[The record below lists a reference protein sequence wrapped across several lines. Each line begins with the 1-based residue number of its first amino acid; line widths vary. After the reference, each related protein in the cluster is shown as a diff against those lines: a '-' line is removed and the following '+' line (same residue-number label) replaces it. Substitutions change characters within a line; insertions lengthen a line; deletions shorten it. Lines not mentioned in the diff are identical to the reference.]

1 MRDTHV
7 VLCTLG
13 TRGDILP
20 FVMMGQELSRRGFVT
35 TILSNENW
43 KDMVEAAGLAFCPIA
58 AQDPPQCGRDDY
70 GFFLE
75 NTLPSFTASYD
86 YVLDMCGSGIRPLL
100 IYRCNMLGMESAAE
114 KLGLAHVKVAL
125 QPSAIRSYERPPWPM
140 TPLAQGRFKPL
151 FKSLVVPAL
160 YVLAELSR
168 RYRKHTNAFRK
179 ARGLAPHRF
188 AARAQRS
195 ENATLVMA
203 PTWFALPQSDWPKN
217 AHCIGFPFA
226 AEAEAD
232 AEIEAFI
239 AQHGKPIVFTPGTGV
254 QDTRA
259 FFNSAQQAC
268 RDLDLPGIFL
278 SATAASDTAEAGT
291 RILRKP
297 FADLNWLTPRARL
310 LVHHGGIG
318 TTAQALRAGVPQLV
332 LPGRFDQPDNAV
344 RVASMGLGAA
354 LMKDPGTPGLWP
366 SIMRQLL
373 ESSRMEQRLARA
385 SASIN
390 RENAAQK
397 AAAVIESVLDC
408 HAVG

>member
-1 MRDTHV
+1 MRDIDV
-7 VLCTLG
+7 ILCTLG

-20 FVMMGQELSRRGFVT
+20 FIMMGRELLRRGYVA

-43 KDMVEAAGLAFCPIA
+43 KDLVEDAGLDFHPIA
-58 AQDPPQCGRDDY
+58 AKDPPQCGRDDY
-70 GFFLE
+70 AFFLE

-86 YVLDMCGSGIRPLL
+86 YVLDRCARGTRPLL

-140 TPLAQGRFKPL
+140 TPLAQGRFKSV
-151 FKSLVVPAL
+151 FKSLIVPAL
-160 YVLAELSR
+160 YGLAELSR
-168 RYRKHTNAFRK
+168 RYRKHTNAFRT

-203 PTWFALPQSDWPKN
+203 PTWFALPQSDWPEN

-226 AEAEAD
+226 AEAEVD
-232 AEIEAFI
+232 TEIEAFI

-259 FFNSAQQAC
+259 FFDNAQRAC
-268 RDLDLPGIFL
+268 RDLNLPGIFL
-278 SATAASDTAEAGT
+278 SAAMGPCPAEAGT
-291 RILRKP
+291 PILRKP
-297 FADLNWLTPRARL
+297 FADLNWLMPRACL

-318 TTAQALRAGVPQLV
+318 TTAQALRAGVPQLI
-332 LPGRFDQPDNAV
+332 LPGRFDQPDNAI

-354 LMKDPGTPGLWP
+354 LMKDSGTPDLWP

-373 ESSRMEQRLARA
+373 ESSWMGERLAKA
-385 SASIN
+385 SAWIN

-397 AAAVIESVLDC
+397 AVTVIEHVLEC
-408 HAVG
+408 HATG